1 MISSSLASNESGTL
15 VIEEG
20 GDDVEDSEPPDVA
33 ESNDSGTLVIEEG
46 GDEDDDS
53 EPPMDSSED
62 SRSARFS
69 SGMLSDIPESENYGS
84 RSQSKAKSLLL

>member
-1 MISSSLASNESGTL
+1 MISSSLASSESGTLVIEEGGDDDEDSEAPDVAESSESGTL

-20 GDDVEDSEPPDVA
+20 GDDV
-33 ESNDSGTLVIEEG
+33 
-46 GDEDDDS
+46 DDS

-62 SRSARFS
+62 CRSARSS
-69 SGMLSDIPESENYGS
+69 SGMLSDIPESDSCGS

>member
-15 VIEEG
+15 VIKEG

-33 ESNDSGTLVIEEG
+33 ESNESGTLVIEEG
-46 GDEDDDS
+46 GDEDS

-62 SRSARFS
+62 SRSARSS

>member
-15 VIEEG
+15 VIKEG
-20 GDDVEDSEPPDVA
+20 GDEDDDSEPPDVA
-33 ESNDSGTLVIEEG
+33 ESNESGTLVIEEG
-46 GDEDDDS
+46 GDDDDS

-62 SRSARFS
+62 SRSARSS